1 MIFLHLRHLQYFAK
15 LLQGQTWTEMYCIYC
30 TVVTYHVVLL
40 YSEWKFFMPLFYRII
55 DTQQHWTV
63 FVFGI
68 QVNNLIIC
76 FKGKISFLWLLSPLL
91 KCCNEITYI
100 FGLILHV
107 YIVCKWVFL
116 SRVQAKR
123 VISKND
129 SATQHHTRYL
139 SQLSETLSPHFLPVW
154 VPGIW
159 PDRRSITMS
168 EHLKVRTEISSRSHG
183 YSFALREMQPE
194 PGQDLETGE
203 ESTWWH
209 HRVPSASSTRG
220 LGFFEGVKWHTCWL
234 SRITGTCQWLST
246 ENKPWTSSKARVS
259 KVKHSHRHLWCIQNK
274 LCEINKSWNGPMS
287 KRITHPSENSKM
299 FFS

>member
-30 TVVTYHVVLL
+30 TVVTY
-40 YSEWKFFMPLFYRII
+40 YC
-55 DTQQHWTV
+55 TV
-63 FVFGI
+63 FYAIVLPHHWYTTTLDCI
-68 QVNNLIIC
+68 CIRNIIIW
-76 FKGKISFLWLLSPLL
+76 FTGKISFGLVVVTFAQTLQWDHV
-91 KCCNEITYI
+91 I

-107 YIVCKWVFL
+107 YFVCKWVFLIWVFL

-139 SQLSETLSPHFLPVW
+139 SQLSETLSPHFLPVR

-209 HRVPSASSTRG
+209 HRVTSASSTWG

-234 SRITGTCQWLST
+234 SRITGMCQWLST

-299 FFS
+299 FFN